1 VHPDVLNPATIFRL
15 RNWIER
21 CDQEHQCLHSRWL
34 PVLPTRILDVGEPE
48 STGNVKLVET
58 NGNRGQYIALSHC
71 WGASNSFLTTQDTL
85 ESMHNGFL
93 PDQAPA
99 TFRDAIVLTRCLRI
113 RYLWIDSLCIIQRDK
128 EDWNRE
134 SSRMG
139 DVYRNAYLMVAA
151 ATAADDAEGFF
162 KPRPQIQCSMKIV
175 APLGQTANV
184 YLRDRWHRI
193 GDSNLP
199 LDSRGWTLQ
208 ETYLSR
214 RRLEFQGKKITW
226 YCQSTTWDES
236 RRDYLQMMYPFLSVT
251 ELFPGK
257 NTSSENPYQSWY
269 NMIGEDFA
277 QRKFSLPTD
286 RLPALS
292 GLATMVAAQKN
303 GRYCAGLWWEDI
315 SYSICWHKRRHYSS
329 FEWFRPDC
337 YIAPSWSWASV
348 NGPATFPDIG
358 ESYKFPGPKPL
369 NSVAFYDC
377 QIILRGSNPYGEIEC
392 AWLELGAPLAPLSKV
407 TDKQAM
413 GKHERNLRGRDQCEN
428 FSIVDRVSEE
438 LLSAVFDDVKD
449 KPVIHLFALFMMHAK
464 DLVHGSDSQLRLS
477 SDKVQLSGLILRPA
491 VDQERVRDKYKVPKG
506 LGFYQRVGFFYLETR
521 QAEEVLEMAPVTQM
535 VLL

>member
-1 VHPDVLNPATIFRL
+1 MHPDVLNPATISRL

-21 CDQEHQCLHSRWL
+21 CDQEHKCCHSEQL
-34 PVLPTRILDVGEPE
+34 PVLPTRILDVGDPE

-58 NGNRGQYIALSHC
+58 NGKRGQYIALSHC
-71 WGASNSFLTTQDTL
+71 WGASNSFLTTRDTL

-93 PDQAPA
+93 LDQAPA

-113 RYLWIDSLCIIQRDK
+113 RYLWIDSLCIIQRDN

-175 APLGQTANV
+175 GPLGQTAKV
-184 YLRDRWHRI
+184 YLRDKTHRY
-193 GDSNLP
+193 GNMNLP

-208 ETYLSR
+208 ETCLSR
-214 RRLEFQGKKITW
+214 RQLKFQSQKITW
-226 YCQSTTWDES
+226 DCESTTWDES
-236 RRDYLQMMYPFLSVT
+236 HRDDLQMKHPFRSVSK
-251 ELFPGK
+251 LFPGM
-257 NTSSENPYQSWY
+257 NIFLENLYQSWY
-269 NMIGEDFA
+269 NMIPDFA
-277 QRKFSLPTD
+277 QRKFSVPTD

-292 GLATMVAAQKN
+292 GLATMAAAQKN

-315 SYSICWHKRRHYSS
+315 SYSICWQTSRYSP
-329 FEWFRPDC
+329 FESFRPDC

-348 NGPATFPDIG
+348 MGRVDFPSTKSSFG
-358 ESYKFPGPKPL
+358 FTRPKPL
-369 NSVAFYDC
+369 DSATFHDY
-377 QIILRGSNPYGEIEC
+377 QSILRGSNPYGEIEC
-392 AWLELGAPLAPLSKV
+392 AWLELEAPLALLSKA
-407 TDKQAM
+407 TN
-413 GKHERNLRGRDQCEN
+413 KHKMDIPAANRHQY

-438 LLSAVFDDVKD
+438 LLTAVFDDVKD
-449 KPVIHLFALFMMHAK
+449 KLVINLFALFMMHAK
-464 DLVHGSDSQLRLS
+464 VLVGGGDFHLRLGSDEVR
-477 SDKVQLSGLILRPA
+477 LSGLILRPA
-491 VDQERVRDKYKVPKG
+491 LGQERIRDKYNVSKG
-506 LGFYQRVGFFYLETR
+506 LGFYQRVGWFCLDTR
-521 QAEEVLEMAPVTQM
+521 HAKEILEMAPVTRM

>member
-1 VHPDVLNPATIFRL
+1 MHPDVLNPATISRL
-15 RNWIER
+15 RSWNKR
-21 CDQEHQCLHSRWL
+21 CDQEHQGCHSEQL
-34 PVLPTRILDVGEPE
+34 PVLPTRILDVGDPE

-58 NGNRGQYIALSHC
+58 NGERGQYIALSHC
-71 WGASNSFLTTQDTL
+71 WGTSNSFLTTRGTL

-151 ATAADDAEGFF
+151 ANAADDAEGFF

-184 YLRDRWHRI
+184 YLLDPVHSR
-193 GDSNLP
+193 GDTNPP

-214 RRLEFQGKKITW
+214 RRLFFQSKKITW
-226 YCQSTTWDES
+226 SCQGATWDES
-236 RRDYLQMMYPFLSVT
+236 IPDSLQERNLFRSVT
-251 ELFPGK
+251 GLFPGK
-257 NTSSENPYQSWY
+257 STVSKTPYQLWPYQSWY
-269 NMIGEDFA
+269 NMISTDFA
-277 QRKFSLPTD
+277 RREFSVPTD

-315 SYSICWHKRRHYSS
+315 SYSICWRTVFFYSCDS
-329 FEWFRPDC
+329 PSGLFRPDC

-348 NGPATFPDIG
+348 MGRVNFPDIG
-358 ESYKFPGPKPL
+358 SPFSL
-369 NSVAFYDC
+369 DSVTFHDC
-377 QIILRGSNPYGEIEC
+377 QIILRGSNPFGEIEC
-392 AWLELGAPLAPLSKV
+392 AWLELEAPLVPLSKAM
-407 TDKQAM
+407 DKQATD
-413 GKHERNLRGRDQCEN
+413 EYNRYFPDANWREY
-428 FSIVDRVSEE
+428 FSIVDRVSKE
-438 LLSAVFDDVKD
+438 LLRAIFDDVKD
-449 KPVIHLFALFMMHAK
+449 KPVINVFALFMMHT
-464 DLVHGSDSQLRLS
+464 DLGIDGDNVE
-477 SDKVQLSGLILRPA
+477 LSGLILRPA
-491 VDQERVRDKYKVPKG
+491 LEKERIRDKYKVPKG
-506 LGFYQRVGFFYLETR
+506 LGFYQRVGYFKLDTF
-521 QAEEVLEMAPVTQM
+521 QAKKVLEMAPVTKM